1 MRQPNGDIASDHL
14 FVERVR
20 ENIKYYYVFRGLNEN
35 GVGGQLSP
43 VFEAELVNDGGYVY
57 GLFNQLSEED
67 LAVKAPKE
75 PLLAFKKLINIVP
88 NIQHLELDTSSVD
101 FGNSSLDE
109 ISGITLGSSNVS
121 DPLFNSDLNRYFKI
135 RLTSKKTGR
144 KIDIN
149 IGFKKEVRK

>member
-1 MRQPNGDIASDHL
+1 MRG
-14 FVERVR
+14 
-20 ENIKYYYVFRGLNEN
+20 
-35 GVGGQLSP
+35 
-43 VFEAELVNDGGYVY
+43 
-57 GLFNQLSEED
+57 
-67 LAVKAPKE
+67 AVKAPKE